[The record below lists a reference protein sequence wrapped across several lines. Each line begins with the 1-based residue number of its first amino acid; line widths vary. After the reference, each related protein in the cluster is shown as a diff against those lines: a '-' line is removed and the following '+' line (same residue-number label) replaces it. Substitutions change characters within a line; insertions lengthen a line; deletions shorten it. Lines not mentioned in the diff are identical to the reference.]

1 MRLNQLPESTR
12 VRRFVCGY
20 CGWDLTVKYYET
32 TYCTVDGQYSVIVCP
47 NCWRPVTQPIPVE
60 MRMRSVLSR
69 SRLQYLRKK
78 ADALREARRLLEG
91 TQRKQIES
99 EAEAEARAE
108 TTPENGNGRKRVK
121 LIDYDLVKCKSC
133 PYFSA
138 YEEGGDA
145 GECTVKHFDVSGN
158 STICSER
165 MLEMLLRVPISEI
178 MSQG

>member
-1 MRLNQLPESTR
+1 
-12 VRRFVCGY
+12 
-20 CGWDLTVKYYET
+20 
-32 TYCTVDGQYSVIVCP
+32 
-47 NCWRPVTQPIPVE
+47 VTQPIPVE

-78 ADALREARRLLEG
+78 ADALREAKRLLEEA
-91 TQRKQIES
+91 QQKQ
-99 EAEAEARAE
+99 AEAEAVTEVNHVA
-108 TTPENGNGRKRVK
+108 PENGNGARRRRVTI
-121 LIDYDLVKCKSC
+121 IDYDLVKCKSC

-138 YEEGGDA
+138 YEEGGDS
-145 GECTVKHFDVSGN
+145 GECAIKHLDVSGN